1 MDILNLVDKLE
12 DLFSQGH
19 TIPFTHNVIIDED
32 QMLEI
37 IDQMRISVPSE
48 IKQSQ
53 QVLAQR
59 DRMLAQAKEE
69 ESRILEIANEKRE
82 QLISAHEITLEA
94 QNRAKQIVSQANTEA
109 DVIRKEA
116 DKYAIESLKRLEQ
129 EMEHSI
135 STVRNGIQTLENDR
149 QSQPSDSE

>member
-12 DLFSQGH
+12 SLFNQGRPV
-19 TIPFTHNVIIDED
+19 PFTHNVMVDED
-32 QMLEI
+32 QILEI
-37 IDQMRISVPSE
+37 IDQMRISIPSE

-82 QLISAHEITLEA
+82 QLIASHEIIQEA
-94 QNRAKQIVSQANTEA
+94 QNRAKQIISQAHTEA

-135 STVRNGIQTLENDR
+135 STVRNGIQTLENDQ
-149 QSQPSDSE
+149 QSQTSDRE